1 MQIFFSFRRNNNNR
15 LDDVLS
21 EKGVGFG
28 YARIRHDQDAGERR
42 DSSCRI
48 DGLAGEFG
56 FVVRLHADVSDRQ
69 RVMAVAFDWAQLV
82 ARLFDSVQFGPV
94 AVPLH
99 FGHRLARHLAE
110 QLDIRVFQR
119 FDLRVQLA
127 VEERQTGPADSFD
140 GRGRH

>member
-1 MQIFFSFRRNNNNR
+1 MVPRDIRLWETDNLARQTDWERHLDATVSRSHRELRRHHRRVVVETVQLPRRIKMQIFFSFRRNNNNR

-69 RVMAVAFDWAQLV
+69 RVMAVAFD
-82 ARLFDSVQFGPV
+82 
-94 AVPLH
+94 
-99 FGHRLARHLAE
+99 
-110 QLDIRVFQR
+110 
-119 FDLRVQLA
+119 
-127 VEERQTGPADSFD
+127 
-140 GRGRH
+140 